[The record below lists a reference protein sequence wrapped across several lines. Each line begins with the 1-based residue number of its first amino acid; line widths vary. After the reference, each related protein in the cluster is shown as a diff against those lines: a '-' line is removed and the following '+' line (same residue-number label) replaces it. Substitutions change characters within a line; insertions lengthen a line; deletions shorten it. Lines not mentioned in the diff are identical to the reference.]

1 MTFLEKVKTP
11 IYWRHVLRIGMLFL
25 VLLIII
31 SLLFNSFSDILK
43 FDLEAVKIK
52 NFSDG
57 KWRKFVFSKVAI
69 SLVYAMWVV
78 NRKMQ

>member
-11 IYWRHVLRIGMLFL
+11 IYWRHVLRIGLLFL

-43 FDLEAVKIK
+43 FDLDAVNTE
-52 NFSDG
+52 NFSEG
-57 KWRKFVFSKVAI
+57 KWKKFMISKIAI
-69 SLVYAMWVV
+69 SLVYAMWVT
-78 NRKMQ
+78 NRNMN